1 MTPRDEGQHT
11 AFALDCHTVRVRDDL
26 NRVDGPARKPI
37 DRIEHLEGPDQI
49 ELIDRRHGDDDDP
62 ATEPVGGG
70 RHVCTHYRA
79 RLNRFASGTSAMSDF
94 GGSLSQ
100 NAVPSSHTMPGEDM
114 QEGFMAPRWFTIV
127 GTAVFVI
134 MALPAP
140 GCAQTEVQTTRV
152 EILNLRPTMSD
163 SLPSGR
169 K

>member
-1 MTPRDEGQHT
+1 MTARDKGQDT

-37 DRIEHLEGPDQI
+37 DRIEHLEGPNQI
-49 ELIDRRHGDDDDP
+49 ELIDWRHGDDDDP
-62 ATEPVGGG
+62 AAQSLGGR

-114 QEGFMAPRWFTIV
+114 QGGFMAPRWFTIV

-134 MALPAP
+134 TALPAP
-140 GCAQTEVQTTRV
+140 GCAQTEVQTKRV
-152 EILNLRPTMSD
+152 DTLNLRPTMSD
-163 SLPSGR
+163 SLPLGR
-169 K
+169 E